1 MEFVKGTIIG
11 LVAGAY
17 IGYMKNDMIYSA
29 MKKGKKELKNLKK
42 KMCF

>member
-11 LVAGAY
+11 LVAGAC

-29 MKKGKKELKNLKK
+29 MKKGKKEFRNLKK
-42 KMCF
+42 KICF